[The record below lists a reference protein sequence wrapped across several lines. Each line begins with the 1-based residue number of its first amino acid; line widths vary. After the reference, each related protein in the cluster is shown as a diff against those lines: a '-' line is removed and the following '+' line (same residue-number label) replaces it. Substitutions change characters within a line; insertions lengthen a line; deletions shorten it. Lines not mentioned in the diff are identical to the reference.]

1 MDILYL
7 QNKYLT
13 NIVVENLIHS
23 MEIVKFEPN
32 SQIMKNDITS
42 LKDIQFL
49 VDQFYDA
56 VQKDPFLGPIFNA
69 RLAGRWEMHHR
80 KLYRFWHTV
89 LLRRPDYFG
98 DPVPMHFD
106 MNIDQRHFDGWLEI
120 WTRTVDDNFEGV
132 IAERAKFRGKTMS
145 MAFMSKIK
153 KAAAHKQ

>member
-1 MDILYL
+1 
-7 QNKYLT
+7 
-13 NIVVENLIHS
+13 

-32 SQIMKNDITS
+32 SPIMKNDITS
-42 LKDIQFL
+42 LKDIQLL

-56 VQKDPFLGPIFNA
+56 VQKDSFLGPIFNA

-120 WTRTVDDNFEGV
+120 WTRTVDDNFEGM

-145 MAFMSKIK
+145 KAFMSKIK

>member
-1 MDILYL
+1 MIYL
-7 QNKYLT
+7 FKNKYLI
-13 NIVVENLIHS
+13 NIVPEDLIHS
-23 MEIVKFEPN
+23 LEIMKFEKN
-32 SQIMKNDITS
+32 SKLMKVDIST

-69 RLAGRWEMHHR
+69 RLAGRWEMHHL

-106 MNIDQRHFDGWLEI
+106 MNIDQRHFDGWLKI
-120 WTRTVDDNFEGV
+120 WTETIDANFEGM
-132 IAERAKFRGKTMS
+132 IAERAKFRGKTMGK
-145 MAFMSKIK
+145 AFLAQIK
-153 KAAAHKQ
+153 KAAALKK